1 MPVTRALRRLL
12 RIRDIEEEQCRHA
25 MEVALTERHRLES
38 ALAATAERDRSGRL
52 LITASA
58 RSAELPDRLAGLEE
72 TRMAKR
78 MAIALRPRLTQIEEI
93 IAVRRQE
100 YLDKRVERRQ
110 AETLIRTTEAQD
122 ALESRRHAQQSLDDW
137 YGNRLHRNAGEEKS
151 SPHHEEQ
158 SDAAA
163 LLATNRSPGVKET

>member
-12 RIRDIEEEQCRHA
+12 RIRDIEEEQCRNA
-25 MEVALTERHRLES
+25 MEAALAERQRLES
-38 ALAATAERDRSGRL
+38 ALAATVERDRSGRL

-72 TRMAKR
+72 TRAAKR
-78 MAIALRPRLTQIEEI
+78 MAIALRPRLTQIEGI
-93 IAVRRQE
+93 VAVRRQE

-110 AETLIRTTEAQD
+110 AETLIQTTEAQD

-137 YGNRLHRNAGEEKS
+137 YGNRLHRNAGKEIS
-151 SPHHEEQ
+151 SPHNEEQ
-158 SDAAA
+158 SDAVASRA
-163 LLATNRSPGVKET
+163 RTNRPE